1 MKISRKIKRNN
12 FLWIL
17 LILIAAILIFI
28 TGCPGNSG
36 GDEDEDG
43 TSRETGITDDHPGDN
58 SDLNNS
64 SQPGV
69 DDSMEDVVEVG
80 RDGSNSES
88 EDDEAVEDDDN
99 TSGGGPVTGFQPTEN
114 EPLAPPA
121 EDALGVDD
129 AQDGELSL
137 KVSLSGTG
145 DQTGLQDDITVP
157 VDDRLDVQCSIV
169 NMTGEPVEFSFITG
183 QKLDI
188 LVSDSRGVPVYQW
201 SENRRFAQIL
211 STILL
216 EHGEIWSHE
225 LTIPIGDDGL
235 APGVYLFQVKVTG
248 LPELNAIADKV
259 EITR

>member
-1 MKISRKIKRNN
+1 MKISQKIKRNMN
-12 FLWIL
+12 LWVL
-17 LILIAAILIFI
+17 LLLIAAVMIII

-36 GDEDEDG
+36 DDRDEDDTTE
-43 TSRETGITDDHPGDN
+43 ETGITDDHPHDTIV
-58 SDLNNS
+58 S

-69 DDSMEDVVEVG
+69 DDSIEDVVDAG
-80 RDGSNSES
+80 NNGNSGES
-88 EDDEAVEDDDN
+88 EDEEAVEDDDN
-99 TSGGGPVTGFQPTEN
+99 TSGGGPVTGFQPTDE

-145 DQTGLQDDITVP
+145 DPIRLQDDITVP
-157 VDDRLDVQCSIV
+157 VDDRLEVQCSIV

-188 LVSDSRGVPVYQW
+188 LVSDSQGVPVYQW

-211 STILL
+211 STILV
-216 EHGEIWSHE
+216 
-225 LTIPIGDDGL
+225 
-235 APGVYLFQVKVTG
+235 A
-248 LPELNAIADKV
+248 
-259 EITR
+259 